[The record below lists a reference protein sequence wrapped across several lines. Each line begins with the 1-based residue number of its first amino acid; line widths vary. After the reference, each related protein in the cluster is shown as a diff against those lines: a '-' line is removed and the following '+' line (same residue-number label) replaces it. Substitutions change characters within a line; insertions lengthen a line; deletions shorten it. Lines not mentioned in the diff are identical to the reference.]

1 MPNKMTLEVYPF
13 NQLTTQ
19 QLHDLMRLRIDV
31 FVVEQNC
38 PYPEIDG
45 RDTDALHVLGTE
57 DEKIVAYTRIL
68 PAGSV
73 FPEVSFGR
81 VLVAESHRGKRLG
94 HDLLKCTLSTIE
106 AHHGP
111 VPVRISAQ
119 VYLVAYYQQYGFK
132 IAGEEYLEDGLPHV
146 DMLRT

>member
-1 MPNKMTLEVYPF
+1 MLEFKSYTF

-31 FVVEQNC
+31 FVVEQDC

-45 RDTDALHVLGTE
+45 RDLDATHILGTDN
-57 DEKIVAYTRIL
+57 DEIVAYTRIL

-81 VLVAESHRGKRLG
+81 VVVAQSHRGKSLG
-94 HDLLKCTLSTIE
+94 HDLLKFTLATIE
-106 AHHGP
+106 AEHGNI
-111 VPVRISAQ
+111 PVRISAQ
-119 VYLVAYYQQYGFK
+119 VYLVGYYQQYGFE
-132 IAGEEYLEDGLPHV
+132 IAGEEYLEDGLPHI
-146 DMLRT
+146 DMLRKS